1 MPRLEYFLVSE
12 SSSVD
17 NETGALSVFNVVNE
31 AKFDGFPTALT
42 KVALVTCW
50 IPTPEEIAA
59 GDEFQVTFKFSL
71 PDSARNNAIR
81 SGFQAESRFQHLI
94 VNVAGIPVDRPGEI
108 VIDVLL
114 NDQKQASHTIFV
126 PVPDAA

>member
-17 NETGALSVFNVVNE
+17 SETGALSVFSVLNE
-31 AKFDGFPTALT
+31 AKFDSFPAVLP

-50 IPTPEEIAA
+50 IPSPKEIETKE
-59 GDEFQVTFKFSL
+59 EFQVTFKFRV
-71 PDSARNNAIR
+71 PDSAKNGEIR

-94 VNVAGIPVDRPGEI
+94 LNVAGIPVDHPGEI
-108 VIDVLL
+108 VIDLLL
-114 NDQKQASHTIFV
+114 NEQHQASHTIFV
-126 PVPDAA
+126 PAHEAA